1 MPLSDIISSTNK
13 EIAGSRTKNRLT
25 VQISYAIQLIMEF
38 YSTDFLIMMDYIE
51 DVSIISDPE
60 TPSSIH
66 LYQVKTKSSDKQYL
80 LSAVIGDKWF
90 QKLYKNAQK
99 YGEYLGS
106 ASVVCNT
113 DIVTSFSKQNSEV
126 FANVKTVLDDKAI
139 QGNINKIRKAIAD
152 DQKVDEADIDLSKFY
167 FVRSTLST
175 KGHKEEA
182 EHQFQNF
189 LFKQDGDLQVATAKS
204 IFTILYDE
212 LDKRFN
218 EEISEECTDI
228 GEIFDKKGMEGK
240 NIKSIISCGL
250 AIQIPTLDK
259 LFADFGITSVLERRR
274 YNSKYTQIKI
284 DMYSNI
290 SLFVE
295 LKRTLL
301 SFIEIENS
309 NGIDDMPGLLEAVYK
324 KAKENE
330 FIPAGYQDEY
340 YLRMLIMILIYKF
353 CYGGENA

>member
-126 FANVKTVLDDKAI
+126 FANAKTVLDDKAI

-189 LFKQDGDLQVATAKS
+189 LFKQDGDLQVH
-204 IFTILYDE
+204 
-212 LDKRFN
+212 
-218 EEISEECTDI
+218 
-228 GEIFDKKGMEGK
+228 
-240 NIKSIISCGL
+240 
-250 AIQIPTLDK
+250 
-259 LFADFGITSVLERRR
+259 R
-274 YNSKYTQIKI
+274 YWRN
-284 DMYSNI
+284 
-290 SLFVE
+290 F
-295 LKRTLL
+295 
-301 SFIEIENS
+301 
-309 NGIDDMPGLLEAVYK
+309 
-324 KAKENE
+324 
-330 FIPAGYQDEY
+330 
-340 YLRMLIMILIYKF
+340 
-353 CYGGENA
+353 